1 MRIRFVLALCLV
13 FLSGCAEDPEP
24 VRFSYVPDLY
34 DTLNVSD
41 FKSADPKLGSL
52 IQEVCHQKKVKP
64 PKQYTVGDHYYV
76 SLVNIGLFIE
86 GTRATYIEA
95 DGQPYLYCDD
105 MRHLPTFHSLTKKQK
120 SFSTSALK
128 KPVKKIEIKNI
139 DPKNRQLYSHLVDH
153 VRKSQMQLTLPTTGY
168 LVIRATNDQTK
179 ETTVTNVME
188 LTPFAHGIPHFVFI
202 DKTYMDDRHQIRPH
216 LLTDGINLLFEAPII
231 EAEKPVKVRFT
242 PAEPNSQGEYGSL
255 QVTTTSGERSR
266 YTLTVRQESEL
277 PPGIK
282 LLPDDDDSSESPHHA
297 VFHDRPFPK
306 VDYTQKTPYDE
317 LSEQEFLMTSVEEMK
332 TLTGLIKQ
340 SQVAEKKGKLAER
353 SYLTLF
359 NGDQAQQYRIYLD
372 RRVKKTDIYLE
383 DRTRKISFKLTP
395 EARNL
400 LLDSYQ
406 IN

>member
-13 FLSGCAEDPEP
+13 FLSGCAEDPDP

-76 SLVNIGLFIE
+76 SLVNIGLFVE
-86 GTRATYIEA
+86 GMRATYIES
-95 DGQPYLYCDD
+95 DGRPYLYCDD
-105 MRHLPTFHSLTKKQK
+105 MRHLPTFHSLTKKQN
-120 SFSTSALK
+120 SFSTSALT

-139 DPKNRQLYSHLVDH
+139 DPKNRQLYSHLVDK
-153 VRKSQMQLTLPTTGY
+153 VRKSQMQLVLPTTGY
-168 LVIRATNDQTK
+168 LVIRATNDQTE
-179 ETTVTNVME
+179 ETIVTNVME
-188 LTPFAHGIPHFVFI
+188 LTPFSHGTPHFVFI
-202 DKTYMDDRHQIRPH
+202 DKAYNDDRYQVRLH
-216 LLTDGINLLFEAPII
+216 LLSDGMNILAEEPVFAATD
-231 EAEKPVKVRFT
+231 PVKAKFS
-242 PAEPNSQGEYGSL
+242 PAAPNNQGKYGL
-255 QVTTTSGERSR
+255 LHVTTTSGERSR

-277 PPGIK
+277 PQGIK
-282 LLPDDDDSSESPHHA
+282 LLPDDDSISDSPHHA

-306 VDYTQKTPYDE
+306 VDYTQKTSYDE
-317 LSEQEFLMTSVEEMK
+317 LSEQEFLMTSTAEMK

-359 NGDQAQQYRIYLD
+359 NGDQAQQFRIYLD

-395 EARNL
+395 EARDL

>member
-13 FLSGCAEDPEP
+13 FLSGCAEDPDP

-41 FKSADPKLGSL
+41 FKSADPKLGSV

-64 PKQYTVGDHYYV
+64 PTQYTVGDHYYV
-76 SLVNIGLFIE
+76 SLVNIGLFVE
-86 GTRATYIEA
+86 GMRATYIES

-105 MRHLPTFHSLTKKQK
+105 MRHRPTFHSLTKKQT
-120 SFSTSALK
+120 SFSTSDLT
-128 KPVKKIEIKNI
+128 KPVKKIEIKAV
-139 DPKNRQLYSHLVDH
+139 DSKNRQLYSHLVDK
-153 VRKSQMQLTLPTTGY
+153 VRKSQRQLVLPTTGY
-168 LVIRATNDQTK
+168 LVIRAKNDQTG
-179 ETTVTNVME
+179 ETSVTNVME
-188 LTPFAHGIPHFVFI
+188 LTPFAHGTPHFVFI
-202 DKTYMDDRHQIRPH
+202 DKAYMDDRYQIRLH
-216 LLTDGINLLFEAPII
+216 LLSDGMNILAEEPVFAATDAVKAKFYPAAP
-231 EAEKPVKVRFT
+231 
-242 PAEPNSQGEYGSL
+242 NNQGKYGSL
-255 QVTTTSGERSR
+255 HVTTPSGERSR

-277 PPGIK
+277 PQGIK

-306 VDYTQKTPYDE
+306 VDYTQKTTYDE

-359 NGDQAQQYRIYLD
+359 NGDQAQQFRIYLD

-395 EARNL
+395 KARDL

-406 IN
+406 ID